1 MDHFAG
7 LDVSVKETSVCIV
20 DDTGRI
26 VREVKVASEPEALLS
41 VLKNPAYHFKRIG
54 LEAGPLSQWLFS
66 ALAEAGLPVICVETR
81 HMRAVLKAQIN
92 KTDRNDARGM
102 AQMMRAGLYRPVHV
116 KTLRS
121 QKLRMLLTH
130 RKLLLSK
137 AIAID
142 NDLRGTLRNFGL
154 KVGIVGTVKFEARI
168 KELVENL
175 PDLAVLVEPM
185 LVVRR
190 VLREQIGILHRR
202 LLAIVRDDE
211 VCQRLMTVPG
221 VGPVVALTYRATVD
235 LPARFRNSKAVG
247 VVFGLTPSK
256 YQSGEINRTGAISK
270 CGDEMMRCVLY
281 EAAQVMLTRTNKW
294 SWLKAWAM
302 KIARHR
308 GMKKAIVALARRLA
322 VIMHRI
328 WVDGTEFRWTREAAA
343 HENRSGTT
351 TIGEHSSSTERWKDV
366 PRGTMDEVSS
376 LGRLDLPFVLR
387 RGRPIDCS
395 ASFSNPIVE
404 GP

>member
-1 MDHFAG
+1 MEHFAG

-20 DDTGRI
+20 DETGKI
-26 VREVKVASEPEALLS
+26 VREVKVASEPGALLA
-41 VLKNPAYHFKRIG
+41 VLTNPAYQFKRIG

-81 HMRAVLKAQIN
+81 HMRSALKAQIN
-92 KTDRNDARGM
+92 KTDRNDARGI

-130 RKLLLSK
+130 RKLLQSK
-137 AIAID
+137 AIAIE

-154 KVGIVGTVKFEARI
+154 KVGVVGAVKFEVRI

-175 PDLAVLVEPM
+175 PDVAALIEP
-185 LVVRR
+185 LLIVRR

-202 LLAIVRDDE
+202 LLVVVRADDI
-211 VCQRLMTVPG
+211 CRRLMTVPG

-235 LPARFRNSKAVG
+235 VPVRFRNSKAVG
-247 VVFGLTPSK
+247 AVFGLTPSK

-270 CGDEMMRCVLY
+270 CGDEMMRMMLY
-281 EAAQVMLTRTNKW
+281 EAAQVMLTRTIKW
-294 SWLKAWAM
+294 SWLKAWGM

-308 GMKKAIVALARRLA
+308 GTKRAIVAVARRMA
-322 VIMHRI
+322 VVMHRM
-328 WVDGTEFRWTREAAA
+328 WVDGTEFRWTREVAA
-343 HENRSGTT
+343 
-351 TIGEHSSSTERWKDV
+351 V
-366 PRGTMDEVSS
+366 
-376 LGRLDLPFVLR
+376 
-387 RGRPIDCS
+387 
-395 ASFSNPIVE
+395 
-404 GP
+404 